1 MKRLS
6 SSCSAAAPKR
16 QNDDIEELKC
26 SICFD
31 LAVDAV
37 QVSCC
42 GALHCSDCISKCA
55 ACPMCRN
62 AVVRWVSDFRRERLS
77 AAALR
82 QCPNQGC
89 AFEGNRASLMAHQE
103 ECDFLP
109 RVFLKHKLKCLLD
122 AASVHSASI
131 VSLQAQQL
139 ALMACALGAQPA
151 VSALRL
157 LYNLCPSRFIFEVDR
172 SAAHAQEHCVCVWR
186 DSAFVQ
192 SQPKMTYQQFVEQ
205 EDAKLVCRTLLV
217 YLAS

>member
-1 MKRLS
+1 
-6 SSCSAAAPKR
+6 
-16 QNDDIEELKC
+16 
-26 SICFD
+26 
-31 LAVDAV
+31 
-37 QVSCC
+37 
-42 GALHCSDCISKCA
+42 
-55 ACPMCRN
+55 MCRN

-89 AFEGNRASLMAHQE
+89 TFEGNRASLKAHEE
-103 ECDFLP
+103 ECNFLP
-109 RVFLKHKLKCLLD
+109 RAFLTHKIEMLQREMLD
-122 AASVHSASI
+122 AASAHSASI

-172 SAAHAQEHCVCVWR
+172 SAAHAQEHCVWR

-192 SQPKMTYQQFVEQ
+192 SHSKMTYQQFVEQ

>member
-1 MKRLS
+1 
-6 SSCSAAAPKR
+6 
-16 QNDDIEELKC
+16 
-26 SICFD
+26 
-31 LAVDAV
+31 
-37 QVSCC
+37 
-42 GALHCSDCISKCA
+42 
-55 ACPMCRN
+55 MCRN

-77 AAALR
+77 AAAIR

-89 AFEGNRASLMAHQE
+89 AFEGNRASIKAHEE

-109 RVFLKHKLKCLLD
+109 PAFLTRKIQMRQREMLD
-122 AASVHSASI
+122 AASAHSASI

-139 ALMACALGAQPA
+139 ALVACALGAQPA

-192 SQPKMTYQQFVEQ
+192 SHPKMTYQQFVEQ